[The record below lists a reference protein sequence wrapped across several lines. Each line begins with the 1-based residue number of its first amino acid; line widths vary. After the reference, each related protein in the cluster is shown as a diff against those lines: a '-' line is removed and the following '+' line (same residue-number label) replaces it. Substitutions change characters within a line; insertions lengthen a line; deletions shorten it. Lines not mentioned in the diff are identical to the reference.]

1 VVFFGTSEFAVPSL
15 QRIAQRFDTVRVI
28 TQPDRPRGRGQKV
41 EGSPVARAAAELN
54 LEILRPETL
63 KAPGLAEEITAL
75 KPDLFAVV
83 AFGMILPKRWLEIP
97 KQGALN
103 LHGSLLPEYR
113 GAAPVQRALWDGRS
127 GSGVTTMFMDEGV
140 DTGDRVFQRW
150 EPIHPEDNAGTLGS
164 RLATIGAPLFA
175 ETLALAATGA
185 APRWPQAPNS
195 GSYAGKMK
203 KEDGLID
210 WTLDA
215 VTVWNRQRAVTP
227 WPGAQTM
234 HRERRLTVTV
244 CRPWQTMEAGVPPGT
259 VLAETAHGV
268 VVACGSGAVE
278 LMRVK
283 PEGKAEMDAA
293 DWTRGARV
301 QSGERM
307 AKEEAAT

>member
-1 VVFFGTSEFAVPSL
+1 VFFGTSEFAVPSL
-15 QRIAQRFDTVRVI
+15 RRIAQRFDTVRVI

-41 EGSPVARAAAELN
+41 GPSPVAHVALELG
-54 LEILRPETL
+54 LELSRPETL
-63 KAPGLAEEITAL
+63 KVPGLADEIAAL

-97 KQGALN
+97 KRGALN

-127 GSGVTTMFMDEGV
+127 GTGVTTLFMDEGV
-140 DTGDRVFQRW
+140 DTGDCVMQRW
-150 EPIHPEDNAGTLGS
+150 EPVLPDDHSGVLGA
-164 RLATIGAPLFA
+164 RLAELGAPLFV
-175 ETLALAATGA
+175 ESLALAAEGT
-185 APRWPQAPNS
+185 APRRPQDRNE

-203 KEDGLID
+203 KEDGVID

-227 WPGAQTM
+227 WPGAHSA
-234 HRERRLTVTV
+234 HRGRRLTITAS
-244 CRPWQTMEAGVPPGT
+244 RPWQTMDTGMTPGT
-259 VLAETAHGV
+259 VLAEIGRGV

-283 PEGKAEMDAA
+283 PEGKSEMDAA
-293 DWTRGARV
+293 DWMRGARV

-307 AKEEAAT
+307 EKEEAAT